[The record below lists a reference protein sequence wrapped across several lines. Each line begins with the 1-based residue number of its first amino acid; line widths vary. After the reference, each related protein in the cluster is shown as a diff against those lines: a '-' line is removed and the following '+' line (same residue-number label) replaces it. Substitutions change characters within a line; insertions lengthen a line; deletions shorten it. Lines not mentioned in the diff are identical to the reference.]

1 MHLLF
6 QYSRKNSITKK
17 RTPEEKLNTAETEGQ
32 EEEEVQV
39 QPQVQPPNFQI
50 LDLTPETP
58 EVRPSPISIFL
69 SFYNLFCIV
78 YIS

>member
-6 QYSRKNSITKK
+6 QYSRKNSMRKK
-17 RTPEEKLNTAETEGQ
+17 RTPEEKLNTAEPERH
-32 EEEEVQV
+32 EDEEVQV
-39 QPQVQPPNFQI
+39 QPPKFQK
-50 LDLTPETP
+50 LDLPPGTP

-69 SFYNLFCIV
+69 SFYHLYYIV